1 MTLDAEVRALERV
14 AKAKPDDGAAQ
25 VGLANAL
32 VRMGRGDEA
41 LEAFIR
47 AASAE
52 PGDPEVARGLAATDW
67 WSGPRGTGG
76 GARFV
81 AVPGLRTRPNLV
93 RAARLGQG
101 GTGVALGRGLVFA
114 RATEE
119 GGDARLVALALAT
132 GRELWSREE
141 RVAAS
146 APPLVCED
154 AVVDA
159 ALVDEAGSVVF
170 RVRGR
175 DAVTGSERWG
185 TTLELS
191 GVRPGAIF
199 SGAWVSGKNV
209 AFAIS
214 PHGKTDFEPVVR
226 VLDATSGATR
236 PDGGFSLPKLEDVAF
251 EGDTLYAATRQEP
264 RRIVARTVD
273 GVPVFK
279 DALSGHHTRRIVATG
294 DHLLVSTDDSIVRLN
309 RKTGE
314 FMGSR
319 IRRFTTSEALVV
331 TPRLVIG
338 SWQREGTVA
347 LDLRTL
353 ERVWSDVPP
362 SRVLQAAE
370 DTLYSVEGELLV
382 RALDLATGE
391 PLWSLDLGRLAVEL
405 DGGGVQKVAVAPS
418 RLVGLTREG
427 VFFLLA

>member
-1 MTLDAEVRALERV
+1 VTLDAEVRALERV
-14 AKAKPDDGAAQ
+14 AKARPDDGAAQ

-32 VRMGRGDEA
+32 VRMGRGGEA
-41 LEAFIR
+41 LEAFLR
-47 AASAE
+47 AAAAE
-52 PGDPEVARGLAATDW
+52 PGDPEVARALAAADW
-67 WSGPRGTGG
+67 WSGPRGPGG

-81 AVPGLRTRPNLV
+81 SVPGLRARPNLV
-93 RAARLGQG
+93 RVARLGQG
-101 GTGVALGRGLVFA
+101 GVGIALGRGLIFA

-132 GRELWSREE
+132 GRELWSHEE

-154 AVVDA
+154 TLVDA

-175 DAVTGSERWG
+175 DGVTGSERWG
-185 TTLELS
+185 TALELS

-214 PHGKTDFEPVVR
+214 PHGKTDFEPIVR
-226 VLDATSGATR
+226 VLDATTGAPRT
-236 PDGGFSLPKLEDVAF
+236 DGGFPLPKLSDVAF
-251 EGDTLYAATRQEP
+251 EGDTLYAATFQEP
-264 RRIVARTVD
+264 KRIVARTVD

-279 DALSGHHTRRIVATG
+279 DALRGHRSQRLVVSGE
-294 DHLLVSTDDSIVRLN
+294 HLLVATDDSIVRLN

-314 FMGSR
+314 LMVSR
-319 IRRFTTSEALVV
+319 VRRIAVHEALVV
-331 TPRLVIG
+331 SPRLVIG
-338 SWQREGTVA
+338 SWQREGIVA

-362 SRVLQAAE
+362 SRALQAAE
-370 DTLYSVEGELLV
+370 DTIYSVEHESLV

-391 PLWSLDLGRLAVEL
+391 PLWRVDVGRLALEL
-405 DGGGVQKVAVAPS
+405 DGGGIHKIAVAPS
-418 RLVGLTREG
+418 RLVGLTKEG